1 MDAKEIRTR
10 LQNLGVS
17 YVKALFYSSLAEE
30 FAPDLR
36 AVFEEYVRTG
46 KPCEFSYNGWTL
58 AAVMEHTFSEPPY
71 SYIYFD
77 RMMKDFEYAKYFS
90 KMDFSEE

>member
-1 MDAKEIRTR
+1 MIKC
-10 LQNLGVS
+10 LQKLGIPYSKV
-17 YVKALFYSSLAEE
+17 LFYSSVAEE
-30 FAPDLR
+30 FTPDLR
-36 AVFEEYVRTG
+36 AAFEEFLCTG

-77 RMMKDFEYAKYFS
+77 RMMKDAKYAELFGD
-90 KMDFSEE
+90 MDFGEE